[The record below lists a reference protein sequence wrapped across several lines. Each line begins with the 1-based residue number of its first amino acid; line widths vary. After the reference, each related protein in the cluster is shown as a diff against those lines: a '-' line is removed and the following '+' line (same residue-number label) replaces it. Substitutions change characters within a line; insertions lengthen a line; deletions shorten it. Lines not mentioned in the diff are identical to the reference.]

1 MKGDQKRIFSAIDVA
16 VDANVVWAVRQFS
29 PIDGYPYGTSESGII
44 NPIVSML
51 AVRQAVGRKIDRI
64 ESE

>member
-1 MKGDQKRIFSAIDVA
+1 MNSVQKRIFSV
-16 VDANVVWAVRQFS
+16 VDDNVGWEVRHFS
-29 PIDGYPYGTSESGII
+29 PIDGYPYGTSERGII

-51 AVRQAVGRKIDRI
+51 AVRQAIGRRI